1 MNATVSARTPWH
13 LWVVGLLSLL
23 WNCIGCYDYVMSQ
36 TRNAE
41 YMRMITEPYGVD
53 TQAAVAYFDSYPVW
67 ADVAWALG
75 VWGALAGSIL
85 LLLRNRYAFHAFVVS
100 LAGIVVA
107 NIYGLSNPLPGISD
121 SAMTYGMTA
130 LITVVTILLIWY
142 SRRQTAAGVLR

>member
-75 VWGALAGSIL
+75 ACGVRWPARSCSCCATGMPFTPSWCRWQGS
-85 LLLRNRYAFHAFVVS
+85 
-100 LAGIVVA
+100 
-107 NIYGLSNPLPGISD
+107 
-121 SAMTYGMTA
+121 
-130 LITVVTILLIWY
+130 
-142 SRRQTAAGVLR
+142 

>member
-85 LLLRNRYAFHAFVVS
+85 LLLRRK
-100 LAGIVVA
+100 
-107 NIYGLSNPLPGISD
+107 
-121 SAMTYGMTA
+121 
-130 LITVVTILLIWY
+130 TV
-142 SRRQTAAGVLR
+142 